1 MQIFHTINALRD
13 TLKPLRHQAAAPKI
27 ALVPTMGNLH
37 SGHVTLVKKAK
48 ELADIVVV
56 SVFVNPTQ
64 FGVGEDFDT
73 YPRTLDADVA
83 KLTDA
88 GANFVFAPS
97 VEEMYP
103 TYPNNVQVLSGPISK
118 ILCANTRPTHFD
130 GVGLVVSKLFNIV
143 QPDMAVF
150 GKKDYQQLAI
160 IRQLVAELNFPIEIV
175 GVDIVRAEDGLALS
189 SRNQYL
195 SEAERQLAP
204 TLQKSLQQLAN
215 ELKTANFADFDKII
229 AGAIDKLNRVMVA
242 DSGFKVDY
250 LEVKNRLLQP
260 PKPTDKDLVI
270 LTAAFLGKKT
280 RLLDNLEFSREMNQ
294 ELNQPS
300 ASDFNRQPTTASVKD

>member
-1 MQIFHTINALRD
+1 MNKLKTFHTIKELRD
-13 TLKPLRHQAAAPKI
+13 TLKPLRKQKI

-73 YPRTLDADVA
+73 YPRTLAADVA
-83 KLTDA
+83 KLTEA

-143 QPDMAVF
+143 QPDIAVF

-175 GVDIVRAEDGLALS
+175 GVDIVRAYDGLALS

-229 AGAIDKLNRVMVA
+229 AGAIDKLNRVTVA

-250 LEVKNRLLQP
+250 LEIKNRLLQP

-294 ELNQPS
+294 ELNQELG
-300 ASDFNRQPTTASVKD
+300 SDFNQQPTTASVKD